1 MKKYT
6 IIAGVNG
13 VGKSS
18 MTGLLT
24 RMSYDLGII
33 MILIRSR
40 RSSAEIS
47 LWEEKKQYAE

>member
-33 MILIRSR
+33 IDTDSITAKLSGDKIVG
-40 RSSAEIS
+40 
-47 LWEEKKQYAE
+47 